1 MKDRGKD
8 KEGVLHL
15 TSLVLAISRMLA
27 DTGAL
32 MNKNKAAF
40 DTLFKQSNMFTT
52 QKLNKK
58 TRRSFVAYSR
68 KERRNTAFGN
78 KFSGK
83 AEKNQRN

>member
-1 MKDRGKD
+1 MGGEE

-40 DTLFKQSNMFTT
+40 DTL
-52 QKLNKK
+52 
-58 TRRSFVAYSR
+58 
-68 KERRNTAFGN
+68 
-78 KFSGK
+78 
-83 AEKNQRN
+83 